1 MKKPITLAELQAF
14 IKELDYKPKQKHRY
28 VLKLMEEVGELADV
42 IRRGQRYTKKSD
54 SIKGTIE
61 EELYDVLYYLA
72 AIANVYEIE
81 LDDCVIA
88 KETYNGNLPVKK
100 KKKKKSQSP
109 KNPDPH

>member
-1 MKKPITLAELQAF
+1 MKKPITLSDLQAF

-42 IRRGQRYTKKSD
+42 IRRDQRFTKKSD

-72 AIANVYEIE
+72 ALANIYEIE
-81 LDDCVIA
+81 LEDCVIN

-100 KKKKKSQSP
+100 KKKKK
-109 KNPDPH
+109 